1 MPDYTSR
8 SLPPTVPIR
17 GLRPVHDFLSVQ
29 FDRDGLVH
37 YGYILGKPLVVLR
50 DSLNVLCPD
59 IFHVIK
65 ATGLDGIPM
74 GVVHLHFETFARR
87 ALILELGV
95 EVNASVRAW
104 TGHNV
109 HHQLEILEIVVV
121 YGPIIKRVSDR
132 AVRDQRPVFD
142 LERGL
147 IAADFPARTQ
157 SGNRLRIGLL
167 EYTNTPC
174 LAISVRITSYPRS
187 SAAPRC

>member
-8 SLPPTVPIR
+8 SLAPAVPIR
-17 GLRPVHDFLSVQ
+17 GVRPVHDFLAIQ
-29 FDRDGLVH
+29 LDGDGLVD
-37 YGYILGKPLVVLR
+37 YGNVLGEPLVVLR
-50 DSLNVLCPD
+50 DSLYVLCPD
-59 IFHVIK
+59 IFHVIQ

-74 GVVHLHFETFARR
+74 GVVHLYFESLFRK
-87 ALILELGV
+87 ALLLELGV
-95 EVNASVRAW
+95 EVDAAVRARK
-104 TGHNV
+104 GHNV

-121 YGPIIKRVSDR
+121 HGPIIKRVSDR